1 MEEEKHIDQT
11 LFWEVPEVDL
21 NVRHYS
27 GSPSDVIKKL
37 KTDIEKY
44 LSNPNLQEN
53 RQIIRFKDD
62 GSQYITSYNIREVY
76 SAIYNAL
83 NYYKDISYLPSAEYG
98 TGDTFLSNSIR
109 TFNEDYNYLASKYNS
124 PDPTVS
130 PVIDFSARIKSP
142 LSLVDKI
149 REKISEYINENRDF
163 SYFNESLRD
172 LIGVRVIVDP
182 PKEIQ
187 KQGLQ
192 AECEFLYKVFYDL
205 MERRGI
211 TEENQISDAAKFD
224 KFHFIPVNTR
234 HDPHK
239 SEKLKSRPE
248 KDGFDNYIINCEE
261 NFYIPETRI
270 SEIEQPCV
278 DSVVK
283 DYVKYPKYKG
293 YQSLHVCIIPFYS
306 TNVEHL
312 EVPSCIIPTKVK
324 DSAFEYQFRTAK
336 QNDYAEHGPASHN
349 LEYKPNG
356 VYHRLAV
363 PFYITFDSLEDLT
376 ETSYNPV
383 SLPQRPI
390 NAQNKLRLRNFGE
403 SFKKFYG
410 FTFEEFFGI
419 PFKKFRDTFESY
431 DRDAILARKKQ
442 VIYDAEQKIYYAK
455 SVEDIQ
461 NKVVLTLS
469 SKDADS
475 LRELIAQSS
484 SPELIKFFE
493 TTHLL
498 DSVKSAAT
506 STALEKHSQKPTPF
520 QLYQLET
527 PDEREEVSQK
537 ILTLK
542 NTSYS
547 ERIVAQTIK
556 KDLDDDIIK

>member
-1 MEEEKHIDQT
+1 MEEEKHIDET
-11 LFWEVPEVDL
+11 LFWEVPEIDL
-21 NVRHYS
+21 NVRHYA
-27 GSPSDVIKKL
+27 GSHSDVIKKL
-37 KTDIEKY
+37 KTDIERY

-53 RQIIRFKDD
+53 RLAVRYRED
-62 GSQYITSYNIREVY
+62 GSHYMTSYNIRKIY

-109 TFNEDYNYLASKYNS
+109 TFNEDYDYLASKYNS
-124 PDPTVS
+124 PDPTVP

-149 REKISEYINENRDF
+149 REKVTEYIDQNRDF
-163 SYFNESLRD
+163 GYFNESLRD
-172 LIGVRVIVDP
+172 LIGVRVVVDP

-187 KQGLQ
+187 EQGLQ

-205 MERRGI
+205 MKRRGI
-211 TEENQISDAAKFD
+211 TEKNQAPAATKFG
-224 KFHFIPVNTR
+224 KFSFIPVNTR

-248 KDGFDNYIINCEE
+248 KDGFANYIIDSEE
-261 NFYIPETRI
+261 NFYIPNARI
-270 SEIEQPCV
+270 PEMEQPCV

-283 DYVKYPKYKG
+283 DYIKYPKYKG

-306 TNVEHL
+306 ANVEHL
-312 EVPSCIIPTKVK
+312 EVPSCIIPSKCK
-324 DSAFEYQFRTAK
+324 DSVFEYQFRTAK

-376 ETSYNPV
+376 EAAYDLTH
-383 SLPQRPI
+383 LPKGPI
-390 NAQNKLRLRNFGE
+390 NAKNKLRLRNFGE

-419 PFKKFRDTFESY
+419 PFKKFRDTFESH

-442 VIYDAEQKIYYAK
+442 VIYDAEQKRYYAQ
-455 SVEDIQ
+455 SIEEYQ

-469 SKDADS
+469 QEEVEL
-475 LRELIAQSS
+475 LRKLISGSS
-484 SPELIKFFE
+484 SPELVKFFE
-493 TTHLL
+493 TTHLM
-498 DSVKSAAT
+498 DGVKSSTSSNLEAT
-506 STALEKHSQKPTPF
+506 TPIPTPF

-527 PDEREEVSQK
+527 PTERENAPKV
-537 ILTLK
+537 LTLK
-542 NTSYS
+542 NTSNS
-547 ERIVAQTIK
+547 ERVSAQTVG
-556 KDLDDDIIK
+556 KDFDDDRTN

>member
-1 MEEEKHIDQT
+1 MEEEKHIDET
-11 LFWEVPEVDL
+11 LFWEVPEIDL
-21 NVRHYS
+21 NVRHYA
-27 GSPSDVIKKL
+27 GSHSDVIKKL
-37 KTDIEKY
+37 KTDIERY

-53 RQIIRFKDD
+53 RLAIRYRED
-62 GSQYITSYNIREVY
+62 GSHYMTSYNIRKIY
-76 SAIYNAL
+76 SAVYNAL

-109 TFNEDYNYLASKYNS
+109 TFNEDYDYLASKYNS
-124 PDPTVS
+124 PDPTVP

-149 REKISEYINENRDF
+149 REKVTEYIDQNRDF
-163 SYFNESLRD
+163 GYFNESLRD
-172 LIGVRVIVDP
+172 LIGVRVVVDP

-187 KQGLQ
+187 EQGLQ

-211 TEENQISDAAKFD
+211 TEKNQAPAATKFG
-224 KFHFIPVNTR
+224 KFSFIPVNTR

-248 KDGFDNYIINCEE
+248 RDGFANYIIDEE
-261 NFYIPETRI
+261 ANFYIPKTRI
-270 SEIEQPCV
+270 PEMEQSCV

-283 DYVKYPKYKG
+283 DYIKYPKYKG

-306 TNVEHL
+306 SNVEHL
-312 EVPSCIIPTKVK
+312 EVPSCIIPSKGK
-324 DSAFEYQFRTAK
+324 DSVFEYQFRTAK

-376 ETSYNPV
+376 EAAYDPTH
-383 SLPQRPI
+383 LPKGPI
-390 NAQNKLRLRNFGE
+390 NAKNKLRLRNFGE

-410 FTFEEFFGI
+410 FNFEEFFGI
-419 PFKKFRDTFESY
+419 PFKKFRDTFESH
-431 DRDAILARKKQ
+431 DRDAVLARKKQ
-442 VIYDAEQKIYYAK
+442 VVYDAEQRIYYAQ
-455 SVEDIQ
+455 SIEENQ

-469 SKDADS
+469 KEDVEL
-475 LRELIAQSS
+475 LRKLISESS
-484 SPELIKFFE
+484 SPELVKFFE
-493 TTHLL
+493 TTHLM
-498 DSVKSAAT
+498 DGIKSSAANDSIV
-506 STALEKHSQKPTPF
+506 STQKPTPF

-527 PDEREEVSQK
+527 STERENAPKEFHLNDVA
-537 ILTLK
+537 
-542 NTSYS
+542 NS
-547 ERIVAQTIK
+547 ERVAAQTVGK
-556 KDLDDDIIK
+556 VLDDDRIN